1 MKVIQN
7 PEDIK
12 NFMKKRNVIIFFFMD
27 GCGHC
32 EATRPAWQELSRS
45 RLPYQFAEVESAHV
59 SPEFGIQGFPHFHL
73 VDSKGKVRKVD
84 GARSTKSELASA
96 LGLNLTKRIVF
107 RPLRTNRSGLGS
119 DGMVRRVRK
128 TRRRAKSLDIRF

>member
-7 PEDIK
+7 SDEVK
-12 NFMKKRNVIIFFFMD
+12 EFMKKRNIIIFFFMD

-45 RLPYQFAEVESAHV
+45 RLPYQFAEVESANV
-59 SPEFGIQGFPHFHL
+59 SPEFEIQGFPHFHL
-73 VDSKGKVRKVD
+73 VDSKGKVRTVD

-96 LGLNLTKRIVF
+96 LGLNLTKRTIF
-107 RPLRTNRSGLGS
+107 RPLRTNRSGLGP
-119 DGMVRRVRK
+119 DRVVRRVRK
-128 TRRRAKSLDIRF
+128 TRRRAKSFDIRF